1 MSLEDAPPDAA
12 LRFAGLD
19 GAGASAQREGLL
31 GALGDGDWRVRREAA
46 LALARSPDR
55 AAVIERLLDRVLEDD
70 VSARNAAL
78 DALRSLRA
86 VAAPPVLAR
95 LAGVAGPRR
104 RFLVEAL
111 MEGITAATLPTVRAL
126 LDDPDPNLPP
136 AAIEVVS
143 ALRDPAA
150 TPVLVDALAHRDPVV
165 RIGALLALQARDE
178 SAPLEALLACVHDP
192 LTVRA
197 ALALLLRRP
206 EREAFEGVLQCV
218 DRGDRHSLTAAI
230 RACESL
236 GRVGDPVLSAR
247 LVGSWPR
254 WCAAV
259 LPFAADPRE
268 QLAVPAVW
276 MLGHAASD
284 AAAAAVLGALSHP
297 LAAVRAAAD
306 DALDVLANHAPAVA
320 LRCAAAVSVAQHRAV
335 LRALASTTASLD
347 DGALAAIA
355 SAADDP
361 IVGVDALAALAAHAP
376 EAGLDG
382 VWGRLVSAA
391 QRWPERDGLGAV
403 ADALL
408 GRGTADRRGGEP
420 SFEPTRAGL
429 AVALAWLRAGGSID
443 PGLVD
448 AALASTDDVVVAAA
462 LRLVEA
468 LGDRR
473 WSSAAESL
481 LGHPG
486 VRGSAIAALRGCRV
500 ETATLAG
507 WLTDPR
513 PGHRLMAALS
523 LAERALLPAAM
534 AIALLDDPEPEVA
547 LAALH
552 SLSPSVPGPWLHTM
566 LRSGRPMLALEAL
579 AAVLASAPSEAIEL
593 QFEALGHADASVRIS
608 AASSL
613 DTGSQDAR
621 ARLYLRLAEERDPEV
636 AMHIERLL
644 EGGGGLKG
652 PTGGA

>member
-1 MSLEDAPPDAA
+1 MSLEDALPDA

-19 GAGASAQREGLL
+19 GASASTQREGLL

-46 LALARSPDR
+46 LALVRSPDR
-55 AAVIERLLDRVLEDD
+55 AAVIERLIDRVLGDD
-70 VSARNAAL
+70 IAARNAAL
-78 DALRSLRA
+78 DALRTLRA
-86 VAAPPVLAR
+86 AAAPPVLAR
-95 LAGVAGPRR
+95 LARVVGPRR

-111 MEGITAATLPTVRAL
+111 MEGITAETLPAVRAL

-165 RIGALLALQARDE
+165 RIGALLALQARGK

-192 LTVRA
+192 LTVRP
-197 ALALLLRRP
+197 ALAVLLRRP
-206 EREAFEGVLQCV
+206 EREAFDGALQCIE
-218 DRGDRHSLTAAI
+218 RGDRHALTAAI

-236 GRVGDPVLSAR
+236 GRVGDPGLSTR
-247 LVGSWPR
+247 LIGAWPR

-259 LPFAADPRE
+259 LPFSADPRE

-276 MLGHAASD
+276 MLGHAASEE
-284 AAAAAVLGALSHP
+284 AAAAVLGALSHP
-297 LAAVRAAAD
+297 LATVRAAAD
-306 DALDVLANHAPAVA
+306 DALDVLVTHAPTLA
-320 LRCAAAVSVAQHRAV
+320 LRAAAAVSVAQHRAV
-335 LRALASTTASLD
+335 LRALASTPAPLEVD
-347 DGALAAIA
+347 ALAALA
-355 SAADDP
+355 RVLDDP
-361 IVGVDALAALAAHAP
+361 MVGVDALAALAAHAP
-376 EAGLDG
+376 EASLDG
-382 VWGRLVSAA
+382 LWVRVVWAS
-391 QRWPERDGLGAV
+391 QRWPERDDLGAV
-403 ADALL
+403 ADTLL
-408 GRGTADRRGGEP
+408 ARATAGPRGGEP
-420 SFEPTRAGL
+420 SFAPTRAGL
-429 AVALAWLRAGGSID
+429 AVALAWLRAGGSLD
-443 PGLVD
+443 PELVD
-448 AALASTDDVVVAAA
+448 AALASTDDVAVAAG

-473 WSSAAESL
+473 WSPAAEAL
-481 LGHPG
+481 LEHPAL
-486 VRGSAIAALRGCRV
+486 RGPAIAALRGCRI
-500 ETATLAG
+500 ETAALAG

-534 AIALLDDPEPEVA
+534 AIALLDDAEPEVA

-552 SLSPSVPGPWLHTM
+552 SLGPSTQGPWLHTL
-566 LRSGRPMLALEAL
+566 LRRGRPMLALEAL
-579 AAVLASAPSEAIEL
+579 AMVHASPPAEAMEL
-593 QFEALGHADASVRIS
+593 QQEALAHADASVRIA

-644 EGGGGLKG
+644 DGGGGLTG
-652 PTGGA
+652 PGRG